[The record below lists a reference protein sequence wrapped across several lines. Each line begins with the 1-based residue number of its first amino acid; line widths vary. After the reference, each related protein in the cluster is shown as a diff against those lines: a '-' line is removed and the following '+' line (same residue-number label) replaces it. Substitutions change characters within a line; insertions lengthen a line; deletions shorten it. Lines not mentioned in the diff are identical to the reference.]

1 MFHQSNHTLI
11 IMICPIDVPVVDL
24 KMGSNLN
31 PDEIK
36 EGDDVYFECTVK
48 ANPKTHR
55 LVWFHDV
62 S

>member
-1 MFHQSNHTLI
+1 MSLNKDLSI
-11 IMICPIDVPVVDL
+11 PDVPIVDL
-24 KMGSNLN
+24 KMGSSLN

-55 LVWFHDV
+55 LFWFHDV
-62 S
+62 SKHSQ